1 MMINRNRVGLCFA
14 MTTLFVSSAANA
26 VGFRLPNQDPEGIAR
41 GNAFVATADNP
52 SAIYH
57 NPAGISQLGEGNHV
71 SVGAYLISVNSDFE
85 STTSGLADETDES
98 VQAVPQLHYVHN
110 FSDSK
115 FSTGV
120 GIYAPYGLGI
130 EWGGSA
136 FPTLAEE
143 GELTYISF
151 NPVVAYQISP
161 SLSIAGGLTI
171 NYSDVDLT
179 QEIGIVPD
187 DEFNVRGDGT
197 DVGFNLGVLWNITSK
212 TTFGASYRS
221 ETEIDYDGESRAT
234 SSPVAQGFV
243 DTSASLV
250 FPEYLDVGVGYRPFN
265 DWLFEVNIDWTN
277 WDEVNETTFVGTAL
291 GDLVLPLNYS
301 SSFMYEFGL
310 TKTLGNQLLLSAG
323 YIFSENSA
331 PDQNFTP
338 FNPDADFH
346 LGSIGIASREGGIGW
361 SVGYHFAYNGGR
373 DVSGNQA
380 QSLLGETA
388 DGEFRT
394 FNHALNFAFKLS
406 F

>member
-1 MMINRNRVGLCFA
+1 M
-14 MTTLFVSSAANA
+14 
-26 VGFRLPNQDPEGIAR
+26 
-41 GNAFVATADNP
+41 
-52 SAIYH
+52 
-57 NPAGISQLGEGNHV
+57 
-71 SVGAYLISVNSDFE
+71 
-85 STTSGLADETDES
+85 
-98 VQAVPQLHYVHN
+98 
-110 FSDSK
+110 
-115 FSTGV
+115 
-120 GIYAPYGLGI
+120 
-130 EWGGSA
+130 
-136 FPTLAEE
+136 
-143 GELTYISF
+143 TYISF

-291 GDLVLPLNYS
+291 G
-301 SSFMYEFGL
+301 
-310 TKTLGNQLLLSAG
+310 LSL
-323 YIFSENSA
+323 I
-331 PDQNFTP
+331 
-338 FNPDADFH
+338 H
-346 LGSIGIASREGGIGW
+346 I
-361 SVGYHFAYNGGR
+361 
-373 DVSGNQA
+373 
-380 QSLLGETA
+380 
-388 DGEFRT
+388 
-394 FNHALNFAFKLS
+394 
-406 F
+406 